1 MAGKRLNTND
11 VAIASALE
19 TSFGV
24 DPAGTTPWYASEPN
38 EIATFGGEITTVARN
53 PISPNRQQ
61 LKGITTDFEASVDI
75 TSDLT
80 LSEVERWASGFT
92 LHKGD
97 GFGPAAITAV
107 VSAGYSG
114 KFAELVTGAWDQ
126 VGGLVFASG
135 FATAANNGL
144 KRISGTSETTM
155 SVSGVTAESAATKPA
170 GASVHL
176 VGYQPVANGDILLET
191 GGVLAFKSGKAP
203 SAVSG
208 AAGWFA
214 MGLAVGQW
222 IFIGGEGQHSFPD
235 AAKANGWWKI
245 KALSDDKLTL
255 DGGGSTVANSAA
267 DKTIRIF
274 FGNRWHNVSTANSTE
289 FVERYYRFEALYK
302 GIGASD
308 ADGYEYIAG
317 CAPNAWTIRLPLT
330 DKATSQTAFVAKDA
344 MPITAS
350 RLHST
355 VARSA
360 PAQNKAFNT
369 STDFSRLAL
378 QNEDLSDLSTFLKE
392 VEITITNNFSAE
404 KVLASLGAKFMN
416 LGTLEVKGSVQAL
429 FTDAEMVN
437 AVRNN
442 HTVRIRSILKN
453 ADGGILFELPS
464 ATMGGGGRDFALNE
478 TVKINLDTNCFRDDF
493 YEDSINIQVFH
504 YLPDAAG

>member
-1 MAGKRLNTND
+1 M
-11 VAIASALE
+11 
-19 TSFGV
+19 
-24 DPAGTTPWYASEPN
+24 
-38 EIATFGGEITTVARN
+38 
-53 PISPNRQQ
+53 
-61 LKGITTDFEASVDI
+61 
-75 TSDLT
+75 T

-107 VSAGYSG
+107 TGTAYTGA
-114 KFAELVTGAWDQ
+114 FAEFAATAWGQ
-126 VGGLVFASG
+126 AEALVFASG
-135 FATAANNGL
+135 FTNAANNGL
-144 KRISGTSETTM
+144 KKTNAASSATQIKVASL
-155 SVSGVTAESAATKPA
+155 TAETPPA

-176 VGYQPVANGDILLET
+176 VGYQGAAGDIEIKAN
-191 GGVLAFKSGKAP
+191 GVLAFASGDLP
-203 SAVSG
+203 G
-208 AAGWFA
+208 NAAGGDISTGGKGWRA
-214 MGLAVGQW
+214 IGLTEGQW
-222 IFIGGEGQHSFPD
+222 IFIGEGSTSQHSFPV
-235 AAKANGWWKI
+235 ATGANGWWKI
-245 KALSDDKLTL
+245 KAIHGTDDSELTL
-255 DGGGSTVANSAA
+255 DGGGGITADAA
-267 DKTIRIF
+267 ATKPIRVF
-274 FGNRWHNVSTANSTE
+274 FGKRWHNVSTNHSE

-302 GIGASD
+302 GLGAAD
-308 ADGYEYIAG
+308 ADAYEYIAG

-355 VARSA
+355 VARAA
-360 PAQNKAFNT
+360 PGFNKALNT

-378 QNEDLSDLSTFLKE
+378 QNEDLSNLSTFLKE